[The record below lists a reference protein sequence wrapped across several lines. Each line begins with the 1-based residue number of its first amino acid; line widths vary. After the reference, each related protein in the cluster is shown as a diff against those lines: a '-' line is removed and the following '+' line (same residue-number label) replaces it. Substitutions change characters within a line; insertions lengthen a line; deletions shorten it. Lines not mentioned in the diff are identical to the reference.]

1 MIGREERGRWRR
13 QCQVQS
19 GGWQLQQALDHADE
33 ADRIIAEMLRQ
44 ADLAGPGCAMRVRG
58 AVPDEWLPE
67 GEGA

>member
-1 MIGREERGRWRR
+1 MIPKSER
-13 QCQVQS
+13 
-19 GGWQLQQALDHADE
+19 QALRKADIPLTVALLDHADE